1 MIYEALQR
9 IERAGFILQECKGL
23 LSVEPAHKL
32 SEVQR
37 QWIERHQ
44 QAIIRQLQAKR
55 NVDVLAIMDAFQ
67 ADVMSLNG
75 VNTKVHHINGHT

>member
-9 IERAGFILQECKGL
+9 IERAGFTIQECKGL

-67 ADVMSLNG
+67 ADVMSLNE
-75 VNTKVHHINGHT
+75 VNTTKV